1 MSAVHEERDPVE
13 VLADEFLARRRR
25 GETPS
30 LAEYVERYPHLADEI
45 REVFPALVMMD
56 DLDPRS
62 GELSRSDVSAGGNG
76 PLKESLRQ
84 LGDYRIVHQV
94 GQGGMGVVFEAEQVS
109 LGRRV
114 ALKVLPHRFMDA
126 KQKRRF
132 EREARAAARLHHTN
146 IVPVFGVGEHDGLPY
161 YVMQFIQGLGLDVV
175 LDELRRLKGPG
186 AEHKN
191 TACVARSGVRAD
203 ELARSLFTRR
213 AKLSGGEPAPAVT
226 LDQQAASGAD
236 AAPPQFLPLFD
247 APPSGDSVSS
257 SSVVLPG
264 QAGSAA
270 KTRHADYWHS
280 VAHIGVQVAGALD
293 YAHKQ
298 GILHRDIKPSN
309 LLLDQRGNVWVT
321 DFGLAKA
328 DDQQNLT
335 HTGDILGTLRYMPP
349 EAFEGKNDA
358 RGDVYSLGLTLF
370 ELLVMQPAYDQRD
383 RNQLIKL

>member
-109 LGRRV
+109 LSRRV
-114 ALKVLPHRFMDA
+114 ALKVLPHKFMDA

-146 IVPVFGVGEHDGLPY
+146 IVPVFGVGRHQHPP
-161 YVMQFIQGLGLDVV
+161 
-175 LDELRRLKGPG
+175 R
-186 AEHKN
+186 
-191 TACVARSGVRAD
+191 
-203 ELARSLFTRR
+203 
-213 AKLSGGEPAPAVT
+213 GG
-226 LDQQAASGAD
+226 
-236 AAPPQFLPLFD
+236 
-247 APPSGDSVSS
+247 
-257 SSVVLPG
+257 
-264 QAGSAA
+264 
-270 KTRHADYWHS
+270 
-280 VAHIGVQVAGALD
+280 
-293 YAHKQ
+293 
-298 GILHRDIKPSN
+298 
-309 LLLDQRGNVWVT
+309 
-321 DFGLAKA
+321 
-328 DDQQNLT
+328 
-335 HTGDILGTLRYMPP
+335 
-349 EAFEGKNDA
+349 
-358 RGDVYSLGLTLF
+358 
-370 ELLVMQPAYDQRD
+370 
-383 RNQLIKL
+383 